1 MTTLMSMW
9 DVEMEDVNQKIMI
22 LVLKILTIPDKV
34 VNMAHALQVLEGM
47 VHLEI

>member
-22 LVLKILTIPDKV
+22 LVLKILTIPGKV
-34 VNMAHALQVLEGM
+34 VNMALALQVLEGM